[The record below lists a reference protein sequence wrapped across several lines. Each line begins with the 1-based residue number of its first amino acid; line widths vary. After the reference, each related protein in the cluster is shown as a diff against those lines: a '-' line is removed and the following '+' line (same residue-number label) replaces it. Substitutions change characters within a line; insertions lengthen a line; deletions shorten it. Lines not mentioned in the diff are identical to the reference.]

1 MTPLRLQGHR
11 RALGLRPGRFSV
23 MEVFMYILK
32 MIFVGLLVAFCSFMG
47 GIIVYINE
55 DEKYGKERRD

>member
-1 MTPLRLQGHR
+1 
-11 RALGLRPGRFSV
+11 
-23 MEVFMYILK
+23 MYILK

-55 DEKYGKERRD
+55 DEKYGKKGRD